1 MNILIII
8 TKMDRTFEDS
18 FNKFFLKL
26 VVLNYKYRES
36 LPYTK
41 EDQRIMRLLNIMIPI
56 YNRLESNDSISLEDL
71 ESSSTIPIQTPT
83 IKTELDTVEKKNQ
96 SDSEDEVDLVGDQQI
111 EKLTEE
117 SLKLLHEIRT
127 NGWVNVESENEEDDD
142 VSDYSKEPQTVTI

>member
-1 MNILIII
+1 MNIIIII

-18 FNKFFLKL
+18 FNKFFLKI
-26 VVLNYKYRES
+26 VVLNYKNRES

-41 EDQRIMRLLNIMIPI
+41 EDQRIMRLLNILIPI

-71 ESSSTIPIQTPT
+71 ESSSIIPIPI
-83 IKTELDTVEKKNQ
+83 IKTELDTVEKQNL

-117 SLKLLHEIRT
+117 SLKLLQEIRT

-142 VSDYSKEPQTVTI
+142 VLDYSKESQTVTI

>member
-1 MNILIII
+1 
-8 TKMDRTFEDS
+8 MDRTFEDS
-18 FNKFFLKL
+18 FNKFFLKI
-26 VVLNYKYRES
+26 VVLNYKNRES

-41 EDQRIMRLLNIMIPI
+41 EDQRIMRLLNILIPI

-71 ESSSTIPIQTPT
+71 ESSSIIPIPI
-83 IKTELDTVEKKNQ
+83 IKTELDTVEKQNL

-117 SLKLLHEIRT
+117 SLKLLQEIRT

-142 VSDYSKEPQTVTI
+142 VLDYSKESQTVTI

>member
-1 MNILIII
+1 
-8 TKMDRTFEDS
+8 MDRTFEDS
-18 FNKFFLKL
+18 FNKFFLKI
-26 VVLNYKYRES
+26 VVLNYKNRES

-41 EDQRIMRLLNIMIPI
+41 EDQRIMRLLNILIPI

-71 ESSSTIPIQTPT
+71 ESSSTIPIPI
-83 IKTELDTVEKKNQ
+83 IKTELDTVEKQNL

-117 SLKLLHEIRT
+117 SLKLLQEIRT

-142 VSDYSKEPQTVTI
+142 VLDYSKESQTVTI